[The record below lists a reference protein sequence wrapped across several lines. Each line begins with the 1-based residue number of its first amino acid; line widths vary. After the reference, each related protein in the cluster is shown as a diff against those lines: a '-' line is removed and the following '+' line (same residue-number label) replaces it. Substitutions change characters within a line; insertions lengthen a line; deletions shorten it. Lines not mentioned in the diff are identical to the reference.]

1 MITPE
6 RTLKSTSALA
16 GGTPA
21 AKPLDRA
28 GDARSKPGLP
38 RQSQPAAGTRST
50 EHAVRAPPP
59 QLPVTDYHPL
69 DTFFDRLIRFFSSL
83 RLTVVC
89 LALGI
94 VLVFAG
100 TLAQVDLGL
109 LQAQNQFF
117 RSLLIYWTPKGASFK
132 VPVFPGGYLLGGVL
146 LINLVTAHVT
156 RFKWTR
162 KKAGIWVIHFG
173 IIVLLVGQLLTDMLA
188 RESALALFEG
198 ENKNYSED
206 FRATELVLID
216 KSDSQ
221 SDLVYSVPQ
230 KLFSRQT
237 EVRDARLPVT
247 LRVKKWWANA
257 AVVAPDSKAPMAILS
272 GATAGGHK
280 EARLIPLAPVS
291 ETDKRDA
298 PAALIEVVDGKQSL
312 GSFFLTTLAGRGEE
326 VSVGGKQYE
335 VALRF
340 IRYYH
345 PFSLTLL
352 KATHEQ
358 YRGTGIPKNF
368 ASRVRV
374 QNPDQ
379 NEARETTISMN
390 KPLRYGGLT
399 FFQYQM
405 AAGEMVEEAG
415 ATPSST
421 FQVVRNPSW
430 LSPYI
435 ACVLIA
441 LGLLVQ
447 FGSHLFGFVK
457 RKTI

>member
-6 RTLKSTSALA
+6 RTLKSTAALA
-16 GGTPA
+16 AGSAPS
-21 AKPLDRA
+21 AKPRDRA
-28 GDARSKPGLP
+28 GHSNPKHGTPGKEH
-38 RQSQPAAGTRST
+38 ATRS
-50 EHAVRAPPP
+50 PSP
-59 QLPVTDYHPL
+59 QLRIPDRKPL

-109 LQAQNQFF
+109 LKAQNEFF
-117 RSLLIYWTPKGASFK
+117 RSFFIYWTPKGASFK
-132 VPVFPGGYLLGGVL
+132 VPVFPGGYLLGGLL

-162 KKAGIWVIHFG
+162 KKTGIWIINFG
-173 IIVLLVGQLLTDMLA
+173 IIVLLGGQLLTDMFA

-206 FRATELVLID
+206 FRVTELVLID
-216 KSDSQ
+216 KSDPQ

-247 LRVKKWWANA
+247 LRVKKLWANA
-257 AVVAPDSKAPMAILS
+257 SVVKSDSKAPMAIPS
-272 GATAGGHK
+272 GATAGEFK

-291 ETDKRDA
+291 ETDKRNT
-298 PAALIEVVDGKQSL
+298 PAAVVEVENGNQSL
-312 GSFFLTTLAGRGEE
+312 GNFFLTTLSGRGEE

-340 IRYYH
+340 IRYYY
-345 PFSLTLL
+345 PFNLTLL

-358 YRGTGIPKNF
+358 YRGTTIPKNF

-405 AAGEMVEEAG
+405 AAGEMVEQAG

-430 LSPYI
+430 LTPYI
-435 ACVLIA
+435 SCVLIA